1 MANSNYYNKPTNRLV
16 FDLIKEANPDS
27 DFSEDQVRLTNFSA
41 NTNGDPTRNTAGIL
55 KAIPGMGREGS
66 SNLTWNRPE
75 LNEIFKEIKVY
86 VSPNGKFK
94 KSDLLA
100 EINSNYSFQLAAGD
114 IYDGVLNLST
124 LPTKTLIQVRPTCPA
139 FTGQLEVIIGDPKI
153 ALETVIRNPDLDGL
167 NYPTNQSEKI
177 QGPLYLY
184 ANDYTYDAIGLQQ
197 FGYGDPIEG
206 ELLDN
211 LNRKSPDTWI
221 LSPTPAPWNANGSDV
236 WFNGP
241 TADAPDYVNKNY
253 QRCLIIHLDKDFCSN
268 VAGHLILHY
277 NMP

>member
-16 FDLIKEANPDS
+16 FDLIKEANPDA
-27 DFSEDQVRLTNFSA
+27 DFSEDQVRLTNFTQ
-41 NTNGDPTRNTAGIL
+41 NTNGDPLRNTAGIL
-55 KAIPGMGREGS
+55 KAIAGMGREGQEE
-66 SNLTWNRPE
+66 LTWNRPA
-75 LNEIFKEIKVY
+75 LNEIFKEISVY

-94 KSDLLA
+94 KSDLLK
-100 EINSNYSFQLAAGD
+100 EINSNYNFQLDAGD

-124 LPTKTLIQVRPTCPA
+124 LPTKTMIIVRPTCPA
-139 FTGQLEVIIGDPKI
+139 FTGQLEVTIGDPKV
-153 ALETVIRNPDLDGL
+153 ALETVIRNHDLDGL
-167 NYPTNQSEKI
+167 QYPTNQSEKI

-184 ANDYTYDAIGLQQ
+184 ANDYTFDVEGLQK

-206 ELLDN
+206 ELLDS
-211 LNRKSPDTWI
+211 LNRKSPDTWV
-221 LSPTPAPWNANGSDV
+221 LKPTPAPWNANGADV

-241 TADAPDYVNKNY
+241 TASAPVYVNTAY
-253 QRCLIIHLDKDFCSN
+253 QRCLVIHLDSDYCSN